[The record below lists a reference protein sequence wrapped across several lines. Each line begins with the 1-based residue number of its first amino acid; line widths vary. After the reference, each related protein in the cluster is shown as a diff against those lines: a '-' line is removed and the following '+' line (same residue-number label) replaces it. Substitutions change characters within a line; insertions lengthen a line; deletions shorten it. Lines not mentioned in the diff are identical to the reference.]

1 MEDSASNTVDYG
13 SFDDRALEQEKAKQ
27 AKRMKQRTV
36 SSTDGDLDEEDEE
49 DDEDEDESDLAEDL
63 ASAAAL
69 NDSNQLIIG
78 SIAERVGV
86 SVEDGDDSSGQIL
99 SAGNLLSNIA
109 IASGGQP
116 PLVVIGSPASAKS
129 TNRLQIPISPSP
141 LPPQPIDESQITV
154 SWRDLTYT
162 VEQSSVSVA
171 NLFGLSDDDG
181 DGSGGQSKGALVR
194 RSKRTILKGVNGH
207 FSTGRL
213 TAVMGPSGS
222 GKSTMLECIV
232 GFRKRGLTG
241 DIRVASGKGSGSGS
255 KGDVIKMALISQSDY
270 LIESFT
276 VREMLVYASRLKN
289 FRKEDEEEAKLMK
302 VVVEGGNGG
311 GGAEGGGKGS
321 DSKRNLL
328 EDGEDGGGG
337 GGKEVK
343 NVHQKLAINV
353 CNQLGLDVCI
363 DTRAGSCSGGQ
374 KKRISIALEMISK

>member
-1 MEDSASNTVDYG
+1 MDDSANTVDYG
-13 SFDDRALEQEKAKQ
+13 SFDDRAQAESEKA
-27 AKRMKQRTV
+27 AKRMKQRTI
-36 SSTDGDLDEEDEE
+36 SSTDGDLDEEDE
-49 DDEDEDESDLAEDL
+49 DDDDDDSEAAEDL

-86 SVEDGDDSSGQIL
+86 SVEDADSDGGNSGGQQVL
-99 SAGNLLSNIA
+99 SAGNLLNNIA

-116 PLVVIGSPASAKS
+116 PLASPSSAKS
-129 TNRLQIPISPSP
+129 TRHIPTISP
-141 LPPQPIDESQITV
+141 PPPIDESEITV

-162 VEQSSVSVA
+162 VEQSSVSIG
-171 NLFGLSDDDG
+171 NLFGSDDD
-181 DGSGGQSKGALVR
+181 DGAGGNSQPKTLVR

-207 FSTGRL
+207 FSTGQL

-241 DIRVASGKGSGSGS
+241 DIRVASGKGGNGN
-255 KGDVIKMALISQSDY
+255 KDMIKMALINQSDY

-289 FRKEDEEEAKLMK
+289 FRKEDEEEAKLLK
-302 VVVEGGNGG
+302 VVVEDGKGGGNDT
-311 GGAEGGGKGS
+311 EGGKGS
-321 DSKRNLL
+321 GSKRNLL
-328 EDGEDGGGG
+328 EEGEGG
-337 GGKEVK
+337 GGKEIK
-343 NVHQKLAINV
+343 NIHQKLAINV
-353 CNQLGLDVCI
+353 CKQLGLDVCI